1 MKRFL
6 KEENKMFSVASN
18 DDSQVVLKVS
28 VKDNLQVDFT
38 PLIQRNYDYITVTK
52 GENHTLTVIK
62 KDGKSFSFNWGE
74 HGFTLISENLERLK
88 REVVKFIKSQ
98 NISF

>member
-6 KEENKMFSVASN
+6 KEENKMFSVVSN
-18 DDSQVVLKVS
+18 DDLQVVLKVS
-28 VKDNLQVDFT
+28 VKDNLQVALNPF
-38 PLIQRNYDYITVTK
+38 IQRNYDYITVTK

-74 HGFTLISENLERLK
+74 YGFTLISENLERLK